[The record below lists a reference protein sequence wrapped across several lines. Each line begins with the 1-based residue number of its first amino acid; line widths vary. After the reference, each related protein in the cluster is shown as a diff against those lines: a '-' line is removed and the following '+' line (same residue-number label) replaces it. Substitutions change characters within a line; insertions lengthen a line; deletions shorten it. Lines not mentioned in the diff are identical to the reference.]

1 MLTWRCPHCGTRQAE
16 AARCWVCTRSST
28 TCATCLHFRRG
39 VTDVGGTCGL
49 DRRKGPL
56 RGDEIQPCWKDPM
69 AVGAA
74 PVGLFEA
81 GWPLPE
87 LAGVKR
93 ATS

>member
-1 MLTWRCPHCGTRQAE
+1 VLTWRCPHCGTRQAE

-39 VTDVGGTCGL
+39 VTAVGGTCGL

-56 RGDEIQPCWKDPM
+56 TGNEIQPCWTDSL
-69 AVGAA
+69 A
-74 PVGLFEA
+74 PVLPAAGLFEA
-81 GWPLPE
+81 GWPLPPAE
-87 LAGVKR
+87 VAKR